1 MIHDGSA
8 SAPDMDWDAVMGG
21 GPESG
26 TRSANGDDALSPI
39 DLLSREALDALRDD
53 HQEQQQRHMSSYER
67 RQPATFAQGFTRLIG
82 TAGAS

>member
-39 DLLSREALDALRDD
+39 DFLSREALDALRDD
-53 HQEQQQRHMSSYER
+53 HQQRSKGTCRHMSVDNPQHLLKALR
-67 RQPATFAQGFTRLIG
+67 G
-82 TAGAS
+82 